1 MQACGPLSSY
11 EGALLGSSYFLH
23 LFYIIFSVLTGALSN
38 TEQAKGISF
47 ARAIGIVF
55 LLNEIE
61 QLIYYQQLIE
71 NVGSDTISSNDIN
84 PRIEFINTLFPD
96 TFCVL
101 EKI

>member
-1 MQACGPLSSY
+1 MDVR
-11 EGALLGSSYFLH
+11 LGQPF